1 MEFDYKILAKYIIGE
16 ITFEEQTSLVEWSQM
31 SEENNLLLK
40 KIVEARILKKFV
52 LNNSFLT
59 LIFKNNEKYLDFKPI

>member
-52 LNNSFLT
+52 TSVPLKIEILFLW
-59 LIFKNNEKYLDFKPI
+59 LWI

>member
-52 LNNSFLT
+52 TSVPLKIEILFLW
-59 LIFKNNEKYLDFKPI
+59 LWIWVIYI

>member
-31 SEENNLLLK
+31 SEENKGKVNVTFSRALRDIQVGGNPLRL
-40 KIVEARILKKFV
+40 
-52 LNNSFLT
+52 
-59 LIFKNNEKYLDFKPI
+59 